1 MKTFLLFFMLFI
13 SFQAFS
19 QKKGK
24 VTVEQQA
31 ATIDTL
37 TMQNA
42 TLTSQLD
49 SLMTLSAS
57 LSSALDSASAGLAL
71 YYSTIKEKVLIEDF
85 DPAALP
91 DIIDSLKNSR
101 DEKITELSSESMSL
115 MDSVTA
121 LNLEITSL
129 NAALDDIKNADAD
142 KEKLIAELKQLKE
155 LLDSGILSQ
164 DEYNEKKAK
173 LMEKW

>member
-13 SFQAFS
+13 SFQAFG
-19 QKKGK
+19 QKK
-24 VTVEQQA
+24 VTIEQQT

-49 SLMTLSAS
+49 SLMTLNAS
-57 LSSALDSASAGLAL
+57 LSSSLDSASAGLAL

-91 DIIDSLKNSR
+91 DIIDSLKTSR
-101 DEKITELSSESMSL
+101 DEKITGLSNESKSL
-115 MDSVTA
+115 MDSISI
-121 LNLEITSL
+121 LNLEIEAL
-129 NAALDDIKNADAD
+129 NETLESIKNADAD
-142 KEKLIAELKQLKE
+142 KEKLVAELKQLKE